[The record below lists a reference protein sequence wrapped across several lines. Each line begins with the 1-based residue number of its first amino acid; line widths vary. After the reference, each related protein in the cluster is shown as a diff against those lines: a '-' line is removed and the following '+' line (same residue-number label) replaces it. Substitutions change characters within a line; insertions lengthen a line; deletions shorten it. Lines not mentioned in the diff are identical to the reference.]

1 MGWSGRLPAPLA
13 SKAGMGL
20 QLKEHEPSLK
30 GIAIVAGLVGLVAG
44 VAEIT
49 KQPEGVEGERVVK
62 QLEPFPD
69 DSLFPQLIDR
79 RGRPSRSKDTRLSGE
94 HSY

>member
-30 GIAIVAGLVGLVAG
+30 GIAIVAGPVGLVAG

-62 QLEPFPD
+62 QLEPFPRR
-69 DSLFPQLIDR
+69 LAFP
-79 RGRPSRSKDTRLSGE
+79 ST
-94 HSY
+94 H